1 MGDGGS
7 ILEYADGNWREVVTP
22 YTRNLYGIDG
32 TDSKIWAVG
41 EKGTV
46 LLFEGTEWTT
56 VTSGV
61 QENLWSVWV
70 SGTGVPF
77 IVGSG
82 GTALTINEDTVRP
95 LNTGLSMN
103 LYSVWG
109 SAENNVWAVGNRG
122 TILRYKGD
130 N

>member
-1 MGDGGS
+1 M
-7 ILEYADGNWREVVTP
+7 
-22 YTRNLYGIDG
+22 
-32 TDSKIWAVG
+32 
-41 EKGTV
+41 
-46 LLFEGTEWTT
+46 TT

-95 LNTGLSMN
+95 LNTIEHEFIRMGK
-103 LYSVWG
+103 
-109 SAENNVWAVGNRG
+109 RRKQC
-122 TILRYKGD
+122 LRLETEAQF
-130 N
+130 